1 MHASLLVALRH
12 FLMDDAAARG
22 HPLDVARAERAAI
35 AEAVTVFD
43 RAGQD
48 VCDCFNAAVWM
59 PRESSQILLGIVVA
73 KVIEEQKW
81 IKLLRV
87 SETEGALQLDTRS
100 LERGLGT
107 EDAFD
112 GTDGHGCSILCA
124 MRNTTIARVLVWALL
139 FGGLGVAYIHGQ
151 FGQTPAKLDL
161 TKVKDDLF
169 VIHNDFVPGNVTALM
184 TNEGVVLVD
193 DKFDVDHD
201 NIMAQLKKATN
212 QPVKYVINTHHHG
225 DHSGGNE
232 KLLALNVQ
240 VLASE
245 EAREKMVDGKQGG
258 LPTIAFDHHA
268 HVYLGGK
275 NVELYHFGRA
285 HTNGDVVVLFPAQRV
300 LAAGDMFTFG
310 DATPQLID
318 YAGGGSAKEW
328 TKTLDEVLQ
337 LDFDTVVPGHGPVTT
352 KQELRKFRDSTVA
365 LRTRIHDMIVQKRPR
380 ADIAK
385 MLQTEFHWAELH
397 LNVSLDGA
405 LAELR

>member
-1 MHASLLVALRH
+1 MRH
-12 FLMDDAAARG
+12 
-22 HPLDVARAERAAI
+22 
-35 AEAVTVFD
+35 
-43 RAGQD
+43 
-48 VCDCFNAAVWM
+48 
-59 PRESSQILLGIVVA
+59 
-73 KVIEEQKW
+73 
-81 IKLLRV
+81 
-87 SETEGALQLDTRS
+87 
-100 LERGLGT
+100 
-107 EDAFD
+107 
-112 GTDGHGCSILCA
+112 
-124 MRNTTIARVLVWALL
+124 TTIVRVLVWALL
-139 FGGLGVAYIHGQ
+139 FGGLGGAYIHGQ
-151 FGQTPAKLDL
+151 FGQTAAKLDL
-161 TKVKDDLF
+161 VKVKDDLF

-201 NIMAQLKKATN
+201 NITAQLKKMTN

-225 DHSGGNE
+225 DHSGGNA

-240 VLASE
+240 VLSSE
-245 EAREKMVDGKQGG
+245 EARENMVDGKQGG

-328 TKTLDEVLQ
+328 TKTLDQVLQ

-352 KQELRKFRDSTVA
+352 KAELRKFRDSTVA
-365 LRTRIHDMIVQKRPR
+365 LRTRIHDMLVQKRPR

-385 MLQTEFHWAELH
+385 MLQTEFHWADLH

-405 LAELR
+405 MAELR